1 MSDNLSDFIFNISM
15 VVIFTVAVSVFFA
28 LNLTSKSVV
37 DHIERTVNRDSE
49 VMEVIDYNR

>member
-1 MSDNLSDFIFNISM
+1 M